1 MFHFTYLQAIVV
13 GLLQGV
19 TELFPISSLGHAVLV
34 PAWLGGSWKSFAADP
49 QYLLIAVAFHLAS
62 AIALF
67 IIFGRRWLNILG
79 SALRGLRRD
88 PSAGSGL
95 PLLLRLIVGTLPVAL
110 LGLAL
115 NKFFEKNF
123 GKPLYAACFLTINGL
138 ILFGVERLTDR
149 RHAHAMAK
157 DSNTAIVERVSL
169 GQALVVGV
177 GQSTALFAGISR
189 FGVSISFGMM
199 RGLSR
204 SVAADFAFLLAFPA
218 ILGASLFKL
227 PQLMHH
233 GAIAAGSNG
242 ALLAGTIAAFIATFI
257 SVKFLVKYF
266 RSNTLRPFVL
276 YCLLVGVISILRF
289 GVFGS

>member
-34 PAWLGGSWKSFAADP
+34 PAWLGGSWKSFAAVP

-266 RSNTLRPFVL
+266 RSNTLRPFAL

>member
-1 MFHFTYLQAIVV
+1 MFHFTYLQSIVV

-34 PAWLGGSWKSFAADP
+34 PAWLGGSWKNFAADP
-49 QYLLIAVAFHLAS
+49 QYLLVAVAFHFAS

-67 IIFGRRWLNILG
+67 IVFGRRWLNILG
-79 SALRGLRRD
+79 SALRGLRKD

-95 PLLLRLIVGTLPVAL
+95 PLLLRLIVGTIPVAI
-110 LGLAL
+110 LGLSL

-123 GKPLYAACFLTINGL
+123 GKPLFAALFLTVNGL

-177 GQSTALFAGISR
+177 GQSTALFAG
-189 FGVSISFGMM
+189 MM

-227 PQLMHH
+227 PKLMHA
-233 GAIAAGSNG
+233 GAIAPGSSG
-242 ALLAGTIAAFIATFI
+242 ALLAGTIAAFVATFI
-257 SVKFLVKYF
+257 SVKFLVRYF
-266 RSNTLRPFVL
+266 KSNTLRPFAL
-276 YCLLVGVISILRF
+276 YCLIVGFISILRF

>member
-79 SALRGLRRD
+79 SALRGLRKD

-233 GAIAAGSNG
+233 GAIAAGSN
-242 ALLAGTIAAFIATFI
+242 APLLAGTIAAFIATFI

-266 RSNTLRPFVL
+266 RSNTLRPFAL

>member
-67 IIFGRRWLNILG
+67 IIFARRWLNILG
-79 SALRGLRRD
+79 SALRGLRKD

-227 PQLMHH
+227 PKFMHH
-233 GAIAAGSNG
+233 GAIAAGSN
-242 ALLAGTIAAFIATFI
+242 APLLAGTIAAFIATFI

-266 RSNTLRPFVL
+266 RSNTLRPFAL

>member
-1 MFHFTYLQAIVV
+1 MFHFTYLQSIVV

-49 QYLLIAVAFHLAS
+49 QYLLVAVAFHFAS

-67 IIFGRRWLNILG
+67 IVFGRRWLNILG
-79 SALRGLRRD
+79 SALRGLRKD

-95 PLLLRLIVGTLPVAL
+95 PLLLRLIVGTIPVAI
-110 LGLAL
+110 LGLSL
-115 NKFFEKNF
+115 NKLFEKNF
-123 GKPLYAACFLTINGL
+123 GKPLYAAVFLTVNGL

-157 DSNTAIVERVSL
+157 DSDTAIVERVSL

-218 ILGASLFKL
+218 ILGASVFKL
-227 PQLMHH
+227 PKLRHA
-233 GAIAAGSNG
+233 GAIAPGSNG

-257 SVKFLVKYF
+257 SVKFLVRYF
-266 RSNTLRPFVL
+266 KSNTLRPFAL
-276 YCLLVGVISILRF
+276 YCLIVGFVSILRF

>member
-79 SALRGLRRD
+79 SALRGLRKD

-233 GAIAAGSNG
+233 
-242 ALLAGTIAAFIATFI
+242 
-257 SVKFLVKYF
+257 
-266 RSNTLRPFVL
+266 
-276 YCLLVGVISILRF
+276 
-289 GVFGS
+289 